1 MNNNPLISVI
11 VPIYNVEQYLVECLD
26 SLHKQEYQN
35 LEILLI
41 DDGSTDGSAKICE
54 KYVKKDNR
62 FHYYYKENSGQS
74 GARNY
79 ALRIFN
85 GDYVS
90 FVDSDDKIASDTYKI
105 LASKLSSVKYDVI
118 QFSYY
123 KGMSDNRQACVLKE
137 EEYSTKEDLKFLLLY
152 GPDAVWNKL
161 VSRSIVEKCAFKEGI
176 MNEDSYLSPSL
187 FLNAKSI
194 LNISDCLYYYRTR
207 EGSIMNRPFSKNFYD
222 TMTVYEQIMRVC
234 EFDKEL
240 YSIAVAR
247 SIVAMAGLYSRF
259 INDKNFSKLDKL
271 VVKFKGRE
279 YLSIYKKVRKDATIK
294 FSYRIQILLFALSPR
309 LCSFVL
315 HRL

>member
-105 LASKLSSVKYDVI
+105 LASILATVVLPVPGLPKKTICKLTSFIFTSPFV
-118 QFSYY
+118 F
-123 KGMSDNRQACVLKE
+123 
-137 EEYSTKEDLKFLLLY
+137 F
-152 GPDAVWNKL
+152 
-161 VSRSIVEKCAFKEGI
+161 FKEI
-176 MNEDSYLSPSL
+176 
-187 FLNAKSI
+187 KSI
-194 LNISDCLYYYRTR
+194 NS
-207 EGSIMNRPFSKNFYD
+207 
-222 TMTVYEQIMRVC
+222 
-234 EFDKEL
+234 
-240 YSIAVAR
+240 
-247 SIVAMAGLYSRF
+247 
-259 INDKNFSKLDKL
+259 
-271 VVKFKGRE
+271 
-279 YLSIYKKVRKDATIK
+279 
-294 FSYRIQILLFALSPR
+294 
-309 LCSFVL
+309 
-315 HRL
+315 

>member
-1 MNNNPLISVI
+1 
-11 VPIYNVEQYLVECLD
+11 
-26 SLHKQEYQN
+26 
-35 LEILLI
+35 
-41 DDGSTDGSAKICE
+41 
-54 KYVKKDNR
+54 
-62 FHYYYKENSGQS
+62 
-74 GARNY
+74 
-79 ALRIFN
+79 
-85 GDYVS
+85 
-90 FVDSDDKIASDTYKI
+90 
-105 LASKLSSVKYDVI
+105 
-118 QFSYY
+118 
-123 KGMSDNRQACVLKE
+123 MSDNRQACVLKE
-137 EEYSTKEDLKFLLLY
+137 EEYSTKEALKFFLLY
-152 GPDAVWNKL
+152 GPDVVWNKL

-187 FLNAKSI
+187 FINAKSI